1 MKYWGIVS
9 GLIFFYASFLEGGE
23 LAYGQQT
30 VRKAIAMTTTLLSD
44 TLLPD
49 ISHFLH
55 RVAIVESRWGEDP
68 RTYRSGYWGGIWQV
82 DRVAFEDS
90 QDGDSHPS
98 LREWHRRLRLR
109 SQTLG
114 LPHLDWSQLSW
125 EDCISPLVSCLAARL
140 YLATI
145 PEPVP
150 DSLEA
155 QAVYWKKHYNKAQG
169 KGTVEGF
176 IGAVNSL
183 ERRSS
188 RSSHSLV
195 SEASLENEGYLKTH
209 QSS

>member
-1 MKYWGIVS
+1 MKYWGIIS
-9 GLIFFYASFLEGGE
+9 GLIFFYASFLEGSE
-23 LAYGQQT
+23 LAYGEQT

-44 TLLPD
+44 TPLPD
-49 ISHFLH
+49 ISIFLY
-55 RVAIVESRWGEDP
+55 RVATVESRWGEDP

-98 LREWHRRLRLR
+98 LLEWYRRLRAR
-109 SQTLG
+109 ANTLG
-114 LPHLDWSQLSW
+114 MLELDWVRLSW
-125 EDCISPLVSCLAARL
+125 EDCVSPLVSCLAARL

-176 IGAVNSL
+176 IRAVNSL
-183 ERRSS
+183 ERRLR

-195 SEASLENEGYLKTH
+195 SEASVEEDGYLI
-209 QSS
+209 